1 MIIALDFDG
10 TLVDCEA
17 RQMAVLS
24 AVSLRQG
31 ISVDLNSVW
40 KFKRS
45 GLNTRDALISTGI
58 STSRSVALQS
68 AWLSEIENTGWL
80 SLDQLFPGVR
90 GVLGAWSRSGHALS
104 LLSARSRGEW
114 LACQV
119 RNLGIAECFDD
130 VICVNPLHAVAQKS
144 KALLSL
150 NADIFVGD
158 TETDYESAML
168 AKVEFIAVSSGQRS
182 REYLLAKGC
191 PNIADTFASINLQR

>member
-104 LLSARSRGEW
+104 L
-114 LACQV
+114 
-119 RNLGIAECFDD
+119 
-130 VICVNPLHAVAQKS
+130 
-144 KALLSL
+144 
-150 NADIFVGD
+150 
-158 TETDYESAML
+158 
-168 AKVEFIAVSSGQRS
+168 
-182 REYLLAKGC
+182 
-191 PNIADTFASINLQR
+191 